1 MKEIIV
7 GGGCFWC
14 VEAVFQLFEGI
25 DEVLPGYAGGDTPN
39 PSYREVCSG
48 QTGHAEVA
56 RIRWDDAVMS
66 EEQILHIFFRAHD
79 PTTLNRQGGD
89 VGTQYRSIVLVQSE
103 DQRARV
109 KKVMKEVEEE
119 KVWSDPLVTE
129 VMSLEKFYPAEDY
142 HKNYFAEHSNQPYCN
157 IVIGP
162 KVQKMKQQF
171 PQLIK
176 SQS

>member
-25 DEVLPGYAGGDTPN
+25 EEITPGYAGGSTPD

-56 RIRWDDAVMS
+56 RIRWDDSVMS

-89 VGTQYRSIVLVQSE
+89 VGTQYRSIVLYQDDEQGATV
-103 DQRARV
+103 
-109 KKVMKEVEEE
+109 E
-119 KVWSDPLVTE
+119 KVIKELEDEKLWSDPIVTE
-129 VMSLEKFYPAEDY
+129 VEPLETFYPAEAY

-162 KVQKMKQQF
+162 KVQKMKKEF

-176 SQS
+176 TPS